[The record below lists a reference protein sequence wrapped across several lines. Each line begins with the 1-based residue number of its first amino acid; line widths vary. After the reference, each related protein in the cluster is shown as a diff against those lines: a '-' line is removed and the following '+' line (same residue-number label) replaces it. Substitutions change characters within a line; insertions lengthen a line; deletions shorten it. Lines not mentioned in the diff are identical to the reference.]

1 MQIIVD
7 IFYNLDMKQIIR
19 ENYLDFLSKEAVFV
33 EKEALIDELKNVIK
47 FLDLSSFV
55 NFADQKSK
63 LKFMD
68 EASLSKIYDN
78 CFIDKLSKVK
88 CLTLVYV
95 QIGNYQEENY
105 CQYIDNEDDLGTI
118 LKTIRNI
125 KLLDRFNFDKTRIL
139 KILNYIFLNIRY
151 EKCVK
156 DEYDDEYID
165 DIERLNLYDL
175 LNYSRFSKKKEFSSI
190 PNLYLKIFSFKQR
203 L

>member
-1 MQIIVD
+1 
-7 IFYNLDMKQIIR
+7 MKQIIR

-95 QIGNYQEENY
+95 QIGNY
-105 CQYIDNEDDLGTI
+105 
-118 LKTIRNI
+118 
-125 KLLDRFNFDKTRIL
+125 
-139 KILNYIFLNIRY
+139 
-151 EKCVK
+151 
-156 DEYDDEYID
+156 
-165 DIERLNLYDL
+165 
-175 LNYSRFSKKKEFSSI
+175 
-190 PNLYLKIFSFKQR
+190 
-203 L
+203 